1 MITINLFFC
10 GFFVWIPTYIYP
22 PAHKNLKEETTYLS
36 ACIISIVPIV
46 ISVYMWLGFS
56 LTQTEKINSF
66 IGMAPITFL
75 ILYKQFD
82 KLSLEEYK
90 RNIYF
95 SRRYVSDE
103 ESKNQTG
110 SENFFQWILFAV
122 PVFWIVIGW
131 LIFK

>member
-1 MITINLFFC
+1 
-10 GFFVWIPTYIYP
+10 
-22 PAHKNLKEETTYLS
+22 
-36 ACIISIVPIV
+36 
-46 ISVYMWLGFS
+46 MWLGFS
-56 LTQTEKINSF
+56 LTEIEKVNSL
-66 IGMAPITFL
+66 IGLAPITFL

-103 ESKNQTG
+103 ESRNQTW
-110 SENFFQWILFAV
+110 SEMIFQWVLVATPFL
-122 PVFWIVIGW
+122 WIGIGL